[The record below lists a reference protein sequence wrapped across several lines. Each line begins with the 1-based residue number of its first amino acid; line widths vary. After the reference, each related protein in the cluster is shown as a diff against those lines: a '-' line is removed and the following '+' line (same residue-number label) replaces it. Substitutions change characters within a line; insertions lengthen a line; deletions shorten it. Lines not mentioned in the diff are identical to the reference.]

1 VTDTNRD
8 NLRAVYSVPEAAQVL
23 GIGRNLAYA
32 GAREGWLPTL
42 RCGRRL
48 VVPRRA
54 LETLLAQANA
64 PARSQPP
71 APMD

>member
-1 VTDTNRD
+1 MTETKQEQ
-8 NLRAVYSVPEAAQVL
+8 LRAVYSVPEAAAVL

-48 VVPRRA
+48 VVPRQA
-54 LETLLAQANA
+54 LEALLAQPNVA
-64 PARSQPP
+64 ARRELSETR
-71 APMD
+71 D